1 MDKIEIIFLIIDIVE
16 FFIVFFMAKALSK
29 AVKEYNKKALL
40 SISLGAVLSA
50 HPKLLVLLI
59 ILAVLFFLTICELAY
74 KTHYYNT
81 REVVKKQKTVSVP
94 YELYHYDGQVVD
106 GVEFKERSNE
116 NDEILVDEKKEDNEE
131 ELAVE
136 EREAEEPLEE
146 ASEEEPKE
154 EENPTEGE

>member
-16 FFIVFFMAKALSK
+16 FITVFIMAKVLSN
-29 AVKEYNKKALL
+29 AIKEYNKKALL
-40 SISLGAVLSA
+40 SVSLGVVLTA
-50 HPKLLVLLI
+50 HPKLLVFLI

-81 REVVKKQKTVSVP
+81 REIVKKQSEVSVP
-94 YELYHYDGQVVD
+94 YEVYHYDGQVVD

-116 NDEILVDEKKEDNEE
+116 NDEILVGDEPKEEI
-131 ELAVE
+131 VK
-136 EREAEEPLEE
+136 EAEEEPETLE
-146 ASEEEPKE
+146 ATD

>member
-16 FFIVFFMAKALSK
+16 FFIIFFMAKALSK
-29 AVKEYNKKALL
+29 AIKEYNKKALL
-40 SISLGAVLSA
+40 SISLGAILTA

-74 KTHYYNT
+74 KTHYFNT
-81 REVVKKQKTVSVP
+81 REVVKKQKSISVP

-106 GVEFKERSNE
+106 GVEYKERSNE
-116 NDEILVDEKKEDNEE
+116 NDEILVDNHSEDEE
-131 ELAVE
+131 VE
-136 EREAEEPLEE
+136 ESEEQ
-146 ASEEEPKE
+146 EEPKE